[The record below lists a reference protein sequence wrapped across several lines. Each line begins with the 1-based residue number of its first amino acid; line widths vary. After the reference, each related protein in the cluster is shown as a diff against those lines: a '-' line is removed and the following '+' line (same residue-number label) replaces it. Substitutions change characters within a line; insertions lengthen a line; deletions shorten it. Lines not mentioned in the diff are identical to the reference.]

1 MLMSWQTVDHAT
13 PVLLVAAADQQYT
26 LVAAVLMV
34 LVDPQSLSWRE
45 ALDMSSL
52 TPHGHAAAGALACD
66 WHRWTRTAPT
76 LGDAIPRCAGP
87 SSDAL
92 RRPAPL
98 ACLSH
103 DDGGA
108 ASGADDTD
116 ARCLGALCDRALARD
131 DCVLAM

>member
-1 MLMSWQTVDHAT
+1 MHQAT
-13 PVLLVAAADQQYT
+13 PALLAATDQLLYM

-34 LVDPQSLSWRE
+34 LVEPHSLSWSD

-52 TPHGHAAAGALACD
+52 TPHGHALAACD
-66 WHRWTRTAPT
+66 WHRCTRTPPP
-76 LGDAIPRCAGP
+76 LGDASPRNGP
-87 SSDAL
+87 SRDAL
-92 RRPAPL
+92 RLPPL
-98 ACLSH
+98 PLGCRSH
-103 DDGGA
+103 DDGG

>member
-1 MLMSWQTVDHAT
+1 MNVVHRATHTVDHAT
-13 PVLLVAAADQQYT
+13 PVLLAAADQQYM

-34 LVDPQSLSWRE
+34 LVDPHSLSWRD
-45 ALDMSSL
+45 ALDISSL

-66 WHRWTRTAPT
+66 WHLWTRTAPT

-92 RRPAPL
+92 RRPPL

-103 DDGGA
+103 ADG

>member
-1 MLMSWQTVDHAT
+1 MPCRRHAT
-13 PVLLVAAADQQYT
+13 PVLLAAADQQYM

-34 LVDPQSLSWRE
+34 LVDPHSLSWTD

-52 TPHGHAAAGALACD
+52 TPHGHALACD
-66 WHRWTRTAPT
+66 WHRWTRTPPF
-76 LGDAIPRCAGP
+76 GDASPRAAACAGP

-92 RRPAPL
+92 RRPPL

-103 DDGGA
+103 GDA